1 MLYVVASV
9 AVCVRSSGERT
20 NEYPAM
26 GGITVHNVGSM
37 TFVAKGL
44 ITYTHTHHV
53 LLLLCVQQ
61 QHIHIHQQHHILNF
75 KMDDFRV
82 DKRSTN
88 LYLYTWKQFFFS
100 SSHIGMYINDI
111 MRVISLYALSP
122 YREYFTLIS
131 PCCPFTLF
139 TYLYTE
145 VNCKH
150 KLAPRF

>member
-1 MLYVVASV
+1 
-9 AVCVRSSGERT
+9 
-20 NEYPAM
+20 
-26 GGITVHNVGSM
+26 
-37 TFVAKGL
+37 
-44 ITYTHTHHV
+44 
-53 LLLLCVQQ
+53 
-61 QHIHIHQQHHILNF
+61 
-75 KMDDFRV
+75 
-82 DKRSTN
+82 
-88 LYLYTWKQFFFS
+88 
-100 SSHIGMYINDI
+100 MYINDI